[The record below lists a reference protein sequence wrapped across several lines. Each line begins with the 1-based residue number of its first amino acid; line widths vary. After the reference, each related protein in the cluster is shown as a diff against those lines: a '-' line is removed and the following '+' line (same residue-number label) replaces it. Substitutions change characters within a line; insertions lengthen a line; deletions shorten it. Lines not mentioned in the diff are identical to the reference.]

1 MHHVKTVLISAAVT
15 MALASSAVLADSDVV
30 LRPARSS
37 NSEINAARRAL
48 DEALGHLRKVPD
60 PQNRE
65 NVRAMTFVKLAQQQL
80 ETEGSLYPIN

>member
-1 MHHVKTVLISAAVT
+1 MHHVKTVLITAIVAIT
-15 MALASSAVLADSDVV
+15 MASGAVLADSDVV

-65 NVRAMTFVKLAQQQL
+65 NVRAMTFIKLAQQQL

>member
-1 MHHVKTVLISAAVT
+1 MHHVKTVLITAIVAIT
-15 MALASSAVLADSDVV
+15 MASGAVLADSDVV

-48 DEALGHLRKVPD
+48 DDALGHLRKVPD

-65 NVRAMTFVKLAQQQL
+65 NVRAMTFIKLAQQQL

>member
-1 MHHVKTVLISAAVT
+1 MNSMKAVLLSAAVT
-15 MALASSAVLADSDVV
+15 MAIASSAVLADSDVV

-48 DEALGHLRKVPD
+48 DDALGHLRKVPD

-65 NVRAMTFVKLAQQQL
+65 NVRAMTFIKLAQQQL